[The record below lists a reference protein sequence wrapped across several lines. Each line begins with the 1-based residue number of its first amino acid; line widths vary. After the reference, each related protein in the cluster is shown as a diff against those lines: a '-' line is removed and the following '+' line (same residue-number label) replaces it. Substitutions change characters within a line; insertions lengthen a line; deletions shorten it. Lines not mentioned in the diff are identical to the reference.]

1 MTKKNS
7 NATLDI
13 TTRFNKAAYNKETFA
28 CKQRIIGE
36 GQNKL
41 EINSDNSTEVVK

>member
-1 MTKKNS
+1 MTKK
-7 NATLDI
+7 TVII
-13 TTRFNKAAYNKETFA
+13 TTRFNKAAYNKETSA
-28 CKQRIIGE
+28 CRQGIIGE